1 MKKKLTYIS
10 RAGLMILTC
19 VLTVLFFGIM
29 SLVSKIQGTARVV
42 NYAGLV
48 RGKTQRIIKLEDA
61 GQPQDGMIADIDAFI
76 AGLRYGSDDL
86 DLVRLNDTAFQNK
99 MTDLAGQFEDLKNE
113 IQKVREKGYEQTE
126 IIQKSESF
134 FNTCDEATGLAV
146 PQEHFVG
153 RDGGDEFL
161 ALLYGL
167 DHKGVQKSLKMIRT
181 QNAEYSEQHPE
192 MPISY
197 AVGYALSTD
206 FEGSNL
212 RELFRL
218 ADKNMYVDKNRAKME
233 EAAEVQRQNYA
244 LLDDIKARSCQFTDC
259 VYCDALLDEYRVL
272 RASTGFFLAEDGSYS
287 GAVEQ
292 VVQELSN
299 DENRKELWKSLQ
311 LPYLGE

>member
-1 MKKKLTYIS
+1 
-10 RAGLMILTC
+10 
-19 VLTVLFFGIM
+19 
-29 SLVSKIQGTARVV
+29 
-42 NYAGLV
+42 
-48 RGKTQRIIKLEDA
+48 
-61 GQPQDGMIADIDAFI
+61 
-76 AGLRYGSDDL
+76 
-86 DLVRLNDTAFQNK
+86 

-181 QNAEYSEQHPE
+181 QTAEYSEQHPE

-244 LLDDIKARSCQFTDC
+244 LLDDIKAKGCQFTDC

-311 LPYLGE
+311 LPYLGEKLSEQENKLELSYSGADEKMQLMQYYDQMKQSILENGKYVDALLETAEAVYTVNLTEDTLENTELWILLKN